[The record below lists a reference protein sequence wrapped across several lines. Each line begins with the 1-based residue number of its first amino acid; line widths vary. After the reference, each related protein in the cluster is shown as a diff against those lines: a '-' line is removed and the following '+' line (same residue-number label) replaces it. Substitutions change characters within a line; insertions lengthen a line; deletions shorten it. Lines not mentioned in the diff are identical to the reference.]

1 MVEQLEVQS
10 KQEQIKNSVTP
21 EKQIDVTNFVKQL
34 DDTKKRGIVDILNT
48 NWKTIIENIENNLT
62 NNLADKE
69 INRNDPSDPT
79 VINFTEAINAFET
92 DLKEY
97 SQKAGGNIL
106 SDDLITVAKL
116 KNDIIAK
123 KTAIEKTNTKQKTL
137 DLLLITP
144 INEISAKN
152 FFEGDK
158 KIYDMF
164 MTGLSPDWRPIDIKN
179 TEAKNEL
186 YDRLEGYIWEEK
198 MKGVTDIKLWKTSDT
213 FGNRFP
219 INNRVITY
227 KDNGKDKSIIQWSN
241 NTMQKLLV
249 QKNEESIKKDINLD
263 RTKEIWLDKDKKE
276 TKDKDKKAYT
286 ETALNTFDDIGN
298 YEGFSTYIST
308 KWPDYVSKNFPNIIA
323 WIKEYQPKIGSIDL
337 EDGNVESLKNGY
349 ANVLTEYIIKN
360 PSLIQTYIKYLTT
373 ENLAILWVDK
383 ETRTANY
390 NRLFFSDVTNNI
402 LRPEI
407 NDILSKLGES
417 DKKTLLI
424 QIANIKNM
432 IENKDKLS
440 PTETLSK
447 WLDSLID
454 AFGPML
460 FSILKMFGFGKWSLL
475 KMFPSSKEKINEIF
489 GKEYGLS
496 KEAVEAIGDISG
508 NKGEEVDIKEKR
520 SKPPTAKELKKSF
533 GETDEEINT
542 YINKLTDGNNYYQ
555 HINVSV
561 LKQWLDQY
569 NKKKGTEININ
580 DVVTITMDNT
590 TKKQSITEIK
600 KQDVFQWVM
609 ENMLKNDAIRAN
621 IAGANIDL
629 QTSRKENKINTDS
642 NEQGTRIDTNETS
655 YGYRIKSKQDI
666 TKYLTASLF
675 SNKDLAYVMTEN
687 ELHNPVVTEKEEPTD
702 KPEVAPTSILTFK
715 DEFAK
720 GGIVTEAGAKKM
732 IHEVLDYTTAPA
744 NLLLTPNWKSA
755 RKIEKKEDV
764 ELKDKTKVN
773 SYVYTETPNK
783 WDRVQISKWDKI
795 ESEVIKTGTET
806 PEEKQLWEKG
816 EKINTA
822 INKIINWK
830 NYLWFDITT
839 YKYETTPIA
848 MQKQYESDIIN
859 PIKEILEIDNDV
871 RQINGKYL
879 SEYPELNK
887 YINITDKTPDKNWLT
902 IEKTMPHIKNMLI
915 MMWWTANT
923 YKPITDHM
931 VAWTIYISWA
941 KRDEIIMQDNSWKEI
956 WTLRWK
962 KNEGTD
968 KNKTRTLIPDWVPTT
983 QA

>member
-1 MVEQLEVQS
+1 MIEQLEVQN
-10 KQEQIKNSVTP
+10 KQEQIKNSVTL

-34 DDTKKRGIVDILNT
+34 DDTKKRGIVDALNT
-48 NWKTIIENIENNLT
+48 SWKTIIGNIESNLT
-62 NNLADKE
+62 KSMEDKK
-69 INRNDPSDPT
+69 INRNDSSDPT

-123 KTAIEKTNTKQKTL
+123 KTAIEKTNTEQKTL

-164 MTGLSPDWRPIDIKN
+164 MTGLSPDWTPIEIKN

-186 YDRLEGYIWEEK
+186 YDRLEGYIWEKK

-249 QKNEESIKKDINLD
+249 QKNEESIKKNINLD
-263 RTKEIWLDKDKKE
+263 RTKETWLDKDKKE
-276 TKDKDKKAYT
+276 TTEKDKKVYT
-286 ETALNTFDDIGN
+286 ETALNAFDDIGN
-298 YEGFSTYIST
+298 YEGFNTYITT

-323 WIKEYQPKIGSIDL
+323 WIKEYEPKGGSIDL
-337 EDGNVESLKNGY
+337 EDGNIDGLKNGY
-349 ANVLTEYIIKN
+349 ANVLNEYIIKN

-373 ENLAILWVDK
+373 ENLNILWVDK

-417 DKKTLLI
+417 DKKTLLM

-475 KMFPSSKEKINEIF
+475 KMFSGSKDKINEIF

-496 KEAVEAIGDISG
+496 KEAVEAIVDISG
-508 NKGEEVDIKEKR
+508 NKGDEIDLTKQR

-542 YINKLTDGNNYYQ
+542 YINKLTDWKDYYQ

-569 NKKKGTEININ
+569 NRKKEKEININ
-580 DVVTITMDNT
+580 DIVTITTDST

-600 KQDVFQWVM
+600 KQDIFQWVM
-609 ENMLKNDAIRAN
+609 ENILKNDAVRTN

-642 NEQGTRIDTNETS
+642 NEQGAKIDTESTS
-655 YGYRIKSKQDI
+655 YGYRINSQQDI
-666 TKYLTASLF
+666 ARYLTASLF
-675 SNKDLAYVMTEN
+675 SNKDLSYVMTEN
-687 ELHNPVVTEKEEPTD
+687 ELHDPVVTEKGEPSNKTEVVPTSTLRFNGEEALVDKTWEVTTAGWSKAIHELIDMTNPPAKINVKSWTTTIEASLVTIGTIKTYVESSKVNSKDLTIENRIKVTKWDIISLPEKTKTDQEKYTENRNKINGKDGIKKITTTNNVSKYWALDINNFVYSKDQKDEDILAYQSNILMPLETTLTD
-702 KPEVAPTSILTFK
+702 KIQYPLLTANLSDANKKSTYEWLFTSPKNLANMLSMVDKRDNSTAPKYTDTITNLWKESSTYTMVADKTNNTIIIKDMTWTTENWTITIKNNNGKLTTTR
-715 DEFAK
+715 
-720 GGIVTEAGAKKM
+720 TE
-732 IHEVLDYTTAPA
+732 TAPA
-744 NLLLTPNWKSA
+744 RA
-755 RKIEKKEDV
+755 
-764 ELKDKTKVN
+764 TK
-773 SYVYTETPNK
+773 
-783 WDRVQISKWDKI
+783 
-795 ESEVIKTGTET
+795 
-806 PEEKQLWEKG
+806 
-816 EKINTA
+816 
-822 INKIINWK
+822 
-830 NYLWFDITT
+830 
-839 YKYETTPIA
+839 
-848 MQKQYESDIIN
+848 
-859 PIKEILEIDNDV
+859 
-871 RQINGKYL
+871 
-879 SEYPELNK
+879 
-887 YINITDKTPDKNWLT
+887 
-902 IEKTMPHIKNMLI
+902 
-915 MMWWTANT
+915 
-923 YKPITDHM
+923 
-931 VAWTIYISWA
+931 
-941 KRDEIIMQDNSWKEI
+941 
-956 WTLRWK
+956 
-962 KNEGTD
+962 
-968 KNKTRTLIPDWVPTT
+968 
-983 QA
+983 